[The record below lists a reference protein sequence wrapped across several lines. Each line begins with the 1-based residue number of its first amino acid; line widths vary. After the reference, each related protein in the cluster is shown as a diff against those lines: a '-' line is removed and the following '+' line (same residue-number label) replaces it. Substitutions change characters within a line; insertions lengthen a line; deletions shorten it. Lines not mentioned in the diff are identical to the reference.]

1 MKTEKTMTGSWFR
14 SEKIKT
20 ILLETGAGEVPE
32 EFRELVLKEEES
44 VVRKQVNPLGNE
56 RGLTVVSNGEQRKS
70 GYTTFVKSR
79 FEGFDSE
86 KIVSPMVSNAMLE
99 ELKIAKNPLYDIFKN
114 NPEQLLG
121 HPQLKSRI
129 WYNGQKK
136 AMMEA
141 KDLKKIGKD
150 NGVSKVFVNSPSPG
164 VLAQFLTPGTYYRD
178 YFDFIEDLSRE
189 MSKEYETILSVDG
202 VQLQIDAPDLT
213 HERHYKK
220 SEETER
226 KSALRAKIDSINMA
240 ISGKDPERIRVHYC
254 YGNYNAPHK
263 IDPPL
268 ENFLNE
274 LLSLNS
280 NVIVAELANPRHE
293 GDAMILRKY
302 AHEFGWPKQKKIAV
316 GVIDVKTPFVET
328 PETVALRLARIA
340 EIDEIGPERV
350 MAGTDCGFETFSS
363 LDNVSEE
370 VALMKLDA
378 MAEGSALFDNMYR

>member
-1 MKTEKTMTGSWFR
+1 MHTEKTMTGSWFR
-14 SEKIKT
+14 SEKIKS
-20 ILLETGAGEVPE
+20 ILLETRAGEVPTK
-32 EFRELVLKEEES
+32 FREIVLEEENKA
-44 VVRKQVNPLGNE
+44 VQKQVDPMGKG

-79 FEGFDSE
+79 FEGFDGE
-86 KIVSPMVSNAMLE
+86 KIVAPVVSSAMLE
-99 ELKIAKNPLYDIFKN
+99 ELRIARSPIYDIFKN
-114 NPEQLLG
+114 NPEKLLG
-121 HPQLKSRI
+121 HPQLNDRI
-129 WYNGQKK
+129 SYNGQKK
-136 AMMEA
+136 AELEA
-141 KDLKKIGKD
+141 KDLKKIGRD

-178 YFDFIEDLSRE
+178 YYDFIEDLSRE
-189 MSKEYETILSVDG
+189 MSKEYEAILSVDG

-213 HERHYKK
+213 HERHYRK

-226 KSALRAKIDSINMA
+226 TSALNARIDSINRA

-254 YGNYNAPHK
+254 FGNYSAPHI

-268 ENFLNE
+268 ENFLHE

-280 NVIVAELANPRHE
+280 NLIVAELANPRHE
-293 GDAMILRKY
+293 GDAMIFKRYVKEY
-302 AHEFGWPKQKKIAV
+302 GWPKEKKIAV
-316 GVIDVKTPFVET
+316 GVIDVKTSFVET

-340 EIDEIGPERV
+340 EIDGIGPERV

-378 MAEGSALFDNMYR
+378 LAEGTALFDEMYR

>member
-14 SEKIKT
+14 SEKIKS

-79 FEGFDSE
+79 FEGFDRE

-114 NPEQLLG
+114 NPERLLG
-121 HPQLKSRI
+121 HPQLNSRI

-136 AMMEA
+136 AIMEA

-150 NGVSKVFVNSPSPG
+150 NGVSKVFINSPSPG

-189 MSKEYETILSVDG
+189 MSKEYEAILSVDG

-220 SEETER
+220 SEGTER

-328 PETVALRLARIA
+328 PETIALRLARIA

-378 MAEGSALFDNMYR
+378 LAEGSALFDNKYR